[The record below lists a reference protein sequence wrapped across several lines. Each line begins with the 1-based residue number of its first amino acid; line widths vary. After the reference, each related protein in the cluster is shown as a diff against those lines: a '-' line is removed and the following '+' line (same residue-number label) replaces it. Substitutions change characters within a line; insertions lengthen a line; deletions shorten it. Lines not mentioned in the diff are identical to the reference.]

1 MDRINALA
9 LPFWLRKFHSRFNQ
23 PQILFNQTVFDVIS
37 YTEAQ
42 RTKYQ
47 QKQTYETC
55 CQFSKSL
62 ILCSVNHDG
71 NSGFRILERK
81 F

>member
-1 MDRINALA
+1 MGFMNAFP
-9 LPFWLRKFHSRFNQ
+9 LPFGLKEFRSRFDQ
-23 PQILFNQTVFDVIS
+23 PQILFNQNVFDVIS

-55 CQFSKSL
+55 CQFLKEFNIMFSQS
-62 ILCSVNHDG
+62 
-71 NSGFRILERK
+71 
-81 F
+81 

>member
-1 MDRINALA
+1 MDRTNALA

-55 CQFSKSL
+55 CQFLKEFNTMFSQS
-62 ILCSVNHDG
+62 
-71 NSGFRILERK
+71 
-81 F
+81 